1 MTGPNPRPSAPVS
14 VPADV
19 RGQTRADRMR
29 MPLAADVVAAVADK
43 HGVCVRPFTM
53 EVSEPGSTDV
63 RYVAVPCGSTVES
76 VCGPCARKA
85 RALRMAQ
92 CREGWHLATEPEFE
106 TEKPTDEQQA
116 HLEHRA
122 DLLKLYR
129 QAVDSGDQADDV
141 DELRDAI
148 AEADAELRQLGVR
161 GKLPALEVPARR
173 PPNRSTKRRQ
183 DAPNLPTRRVRKS
196 TVGRE
201 FAGKFRPS
209 MFVTLTCDTYGR
221 VREDGTPVNP
231 DTYDYR
237 RAARDAVHFSSLV
250 DRWWQNLRRV
260 VGWDVQYFA
269 TVEPQRRAAPHLH
282 TALRGSI
289 PHEVVRQVTE
299 ATYHQVWW
307 PTHDVLRYGAGDD
320 VGRLPLWDAHG
331 KVFVDPDT
339 RAPLTAWTDA
349 VEAVDEPAHVV
360 TFGTQVHSKGI
371 LGGSEEAGR
380 HIGYLTKYLT
390 KSISEVIEPET
401 DRQREH
407 AERLH
412 AELSV
417 TPCSPRCPV
426 WLLYGIQPLGV
437 TSKTV
442 PGRCKGRAHRRTTL
456 GLPGRRVLVSRKWS
470 GKTLADH
477 KADRK
482 AFVEQALA
490 AVGIVKLVEDT
501 SRLVWHKVTPGDPG
515 VPPRAHLLMHAVAE
529 RTRWKAE
536 YDRAMLAATG
546 DPPSEDLPAET
557 SATGLL
563 AA

>member
-1 MTGPNPRPSAPVS
+1 
-14 VPADV
+14 
-19 RGQTRADRMR
+19 MR
-29 MPLAADVVAAVADK
+29 MPLAADVVVAAAEQN
-43 HGVCVRPFTM
+43 GVCVRPFTM
-53 EVSEPGSTDV
+53 EVGDPDSGEL

-92 CREGWHLATEPEFE
+92 CREGWHLTEEPVFE
-106 TEKPTDEQQA
+106 PDEPTEDQTAQ
-116 HLEHRA
+116 LTFRA
-122 DLLKLYR
+122 DLVKLYR
-129 QAVDSGDQADDV
+129 QASAAGESDHAE
-141 DELRDAI
+141 ELRESI
-148 AEADAELRQLGVR
+148 HEADAELRQLGVR
-161 GKLPALEVPARR
+161 GKLPPPDVPAKR

-183 DAPNLPTRRVRKS
+183 EAPNLPRRPVSKL
-196 TVGRE
+196 TLGRE

-231 DTYDYR
+231 DTYNYR

-260 VGWDVQYFA
+260 VGYDVQYFA

-282 TALRGSI
+282 TAVRGSI
-289 PHEVVRQVTE
+289 PHELIRQVTA

-307 PTHDVLRYGAGDD
+307 PAHDEMVYAE
-320 VGRLPLWDAHG
+320 GRLPEWNPRCKG
-331 KVFVDPDT
+331 FVDPDSQE
-339 RAPLTAWTDA
+339 PLTAWADA
-349 VEAVDEPAHVV
+349 LDEVDEPAHVV
-360 TFGTQVHSKGI
+360 TFGAQVHSKGI

-380 HIGYLTKYLT
+380 HIGYLTKYLC
-390 KSISEVIEPET
+390 KSVAEVVEPT
-401 DRQREH
+401 TNAQRLH

-417 TPCSPRCPV
+417 TPCSPRCAV
-426 WLLYGIQPLGV
+426 WLLYGVQPLGAN
-437 TSKTV
+437 SRMV
-442 PGRCKGRAHRRTTL
+442 PGQCKGRAHRRSTL

-477 KADRK
+477 KADRR
-482 AFVEQALA
+482 AFVVQALA
-490 AVGIVKLVEDT
+490 AVGIEKPTEDT
-501 SRLVWHKVTPGDPG
+501 SRWVWQKVKPGDPG
-515 VPPRAHLLMHAVAE
+515 VPPRAHLLMRAIAE

-536 YDRAMLAATG
+536 YDRAMLAAAG
-546 DPPSEDLPAET
+546 PPGGAET
-557 SATGLL
+557 SATQLV

>member
-1 MTGPNPRPSAPVS
+1 MNATVTSL
-14 VPADV
+14 PADG
-19 RGQTRADRMR
+19 RAQTRAERMR

-53 EVSEPGSTDV
+53 EVGDPDTGEL

-92 CREGWHLATEPEFE
+92 CREGWHLAEEPVFEADKSTE
-106 TEKPTDEQQA
+106 EQQA
-116 HLEHRA
+116 HLAHRA
-122 DLLKLYR
+122 DLVALYR
-129 QAVDSGDQADDV
+129 KAVAAGQFADAE
-141 DELRDAI
+141 ELRESI
-148 AEADAELRQLGVR
+148 HEADAELRQLGVR
-161 GKLPALEVPARR
+161 GKFPPPDLPKRAPR
-173 PPNRSTKRRQ
+173 NRSTKRRQ

-201 FAGKFRPS
+201 FAGRFRPS

-221 VREDGTPVNP
+221 VREDGTPVDPN
-231 DTYDYR
+231 TYDYR

-289 PHEVVRQVTE
+289 PHEVLRQVTE

-307 PTHDVLRYGAGDD
+307 PAHDELVYLD
-320 VGRLPLWDAHG
+320 GRLPVWEPLG

-339 RAPLTAWTDA
+339 RQPLTAWADA
-349 VEAVDEPAHVV
+349 VDAVDEPAHVV
-360 TFGTQVHSKGI
+360 TFGAQVHSKGI

-390 KSISEVIEPET
+390 KSITEVIEPST
-401 DRQREH
+401 DRQRDH
-407 AERLH
+407 GERLH

-426 WLLYGIQPLGV
+426 WLLYGVQPLGAS
-437 TSKTV
+437 SKTV
-442 PGRCKGRAHRRTTL
+442 PGYCKGRAHRRTTL

-482 AFVEQALA
+482 AFVVQALA
-490 AVGIVKLVEDT
+490 AVGIEKPTEDT
-501 SRLVWHKVTPGDPG
+501 SRLIWQKVKPGDPG

-536 YDRAMLAATG
+536 YDRAMLAAAG
-546 DPPSEDLPAET
+546 PPGGAEA
-557 SATGLL
+557 SATRPV